1 MDLRSDRF
9 LKTGDVAALE
19 TYAGGGLKRNGR
31 TVSWPLD
38 IRESLSRS

>member
-1 MDLRSDRF
+1 MDLRSDRW
-9 LKTGDVAALE
+9 LKVGDVAALE
-19 TYAGGGLKRNGR
+19 LIAGGLKLNGR